1 MKLNRWAVLA
11 VAAAAFATTYEGSAS
26 AAPTPAVFD
35 FTVGSNSNISNGN
48 SRIFTATSPDLGTFK
63 VRATGWSLEKVGS
76 NTYVR
81 DSRLM
86 VYDGGLA
93 VISDDD
99 NGGDNNQHTIDNEGR
114 RDFVILQFDKPVA
127 LMTARF
133 NTYSVLGYPKD
144 SDATIKYGWSD
155 VAWDSSISSL
165 INNKNESMLNGLFD
179 GSYTSL
185 SPSNNGASNTRNINP
200 NLHWGDIWLIGA
212 DFTNSDHKI
221 DGFKITN
228 LAVIPEPA
236 TWAMMIGGFGFVGAV
251 ARRRARPQLA

>member
-11 VAAAAFATTYEGSAS
+11 VAAASLAMTYEGSAS
-26 AAPTPAVFD
+26 AAPAPAVFD
-35 FTVGSNSNISNGN
+35 FTVGSNYNISDGN
-48 SRIFTATSPDLGTFK
+48 ARIFTATSSDLGVFK
-63 VRATGWSLEKVGS
+63 VRATGWSLEKVGQS
-76 NTYVR
+76 TYVR
-81 DSRLM
+81 DSKLL

-93 VISDDD
+93 VVSGDD

-114 RDFVILQFDKPVA
+114 KDFVILQFDKPVA
-127 LMTARF
+127 LMSARF
-133 NTYSVLGYPKD
+133 NTYSVLGYSKD

-155 VAWDSSISSL
+155 LAWNSGL
-165 INNKNESMLNGLFD
+165 GLNNKNVSDLNALFD

-212 DFTNSDHKI
+212 DFTNSDGRI

-228 LAVIPEPA
+228 LAVVPEPA
-236 TWAMMIGGFGFVGAV
+236 TWAMMIAGFGFVGAV
-251 ARRRARPQLA
+251 ARRRVRPQLA